1 MSDQASSKKFDTP
14 DEVRDFADHGRLEI
28 VTLDNEISVGRGV
41 FEPGWRWSNDVKP
54 IAETESCEAEHSG
67 YCTSGSMVVR
77 MNDGQEI
84 RVSAG
89 ETFHIPP
96 GHDAWVEGGEACELI
111 DFQGFKD
118 YAIVQAGI
126 KKSA

>member
-1 MSDQASSKKFDTP
+1 MSDQASSRKFDQP
-14 DEVRDFADHGRLEI
+14 DEVREFADHGRLEI
-28 VTLDNEISVGRGV
+28 ITLGNDMMVGHGV

-54 IAETESCEAEHSG
+54 IAETESCEAEHIG

-77 MNDGQEI
+77 MDDGQEI

-89 ETFHIPP
+89 DTFHIPP

-111 DFQGFKD
+111 DFQGYKN
-118 YAIVQAGI
+118 YAIQRSEI
-126 KKSA
+126 KKVA